1 MTSVSVWLSSQI
13 ESRVWGGGGGR
24 KDEREEGRDP
34 NPWYQM
40 GRIDT
45 QFWMVADRLPD
56 LCLRSLLHG
65 ACVSS
70 KESIAS
76 GPAPNPRSTL
86 TSGSFH
92 TCLSLSSLFWKI
104 KGEKVLEAPSRSRCR
119 LWWNSGILGANA
131 QALCMQDA
139 CRVLRGGWRLIKQGL
154 CTLPPFLP
162 SPSSLLLH
170 PKFLIAT
177 SRPFFCPSLPP
188 CPTPLPH
195 RAPPARRLVLWLEL
209 THHGSV

>member
-65 ACVSS
+65 ARVSS

-162 SPSSLLLH
+162 SPVLSASPPQVPDRYIQALLL
-170 PKFLIAT
+170 PL
-177 SRPFFCPSLPP
+177 PPSLP
-188 CPTPLPH
+188 H
-195 RAPPARRLVLWLEL
+195 SPPPQSSTGQTFGFVA
-209 THHGSV
+209 